1 MSLVWAFN
9 PFDDNRKLQQKA
21 LAMAKALLGPRDRLE
36 AVYVAS
42 PNEIALGT
50 AFDVPLE
57 LRFSEYPK
65 TLVEKAVLKLG
76 SSKQIR
82 ATVLP
87 QRELSLT
94 ASARLFA
101 AYLVQSKAEIA
112 LVASHARKGVSRLIL
127 GSFAEALVHAARTDL
142 LVFHEG
148 TRALK
153 RAPGVL
159 LFAHDLTEQGDQGFE
174 KALRHA
180 KKWKCALHVIHVPV
194 PSYGLHFD
202 DQDKRVEAYRK
213 GVARKIQRVEATL
226 KRARIEGSVVI
237 DAKWAPIS
245 ELILAR
251 AKRVRADLLLV
262 LAKSGRLA
270 GFMGGSV
277 TRQLLRTSV
286 APVLVLKLG

>member
-1 MSLVWAFN
+1 M
-9 PFDDNRKLQQKA
+9 
-21 LAMAKALLGPRDRLE
+21 
-36 AVYVAS
+36 YVAS

-65 TLVEKAVLKLG
+65 TLVEKAVRKLG
-76 SSKQIR
+76 PSRQIR

-94 ASARLFA
+94 ASARPLA

-112 LVASHARKGVSRLIL
+112 LVASHARKGVSRLFL

-148 TRALK
+148 SKALK
-153 RAPGVL
+153 REPGVL
-159 LFAHDLTEQGDQGFE
+159 LFAHDLSEQGDARIREGAAACE
-174 KALRHA
+174 AVEVRAPRHPCPGA
-180 KKWKCALHVIHVPV
+180 VVWPAFRRPGQTRR
-194 PSYGLHFD
+194 GLPEEVGT
-202 DQDKRVEAYRK
+202 KIRRIEA
-213 GVARKIQRVEATL
+213 AL

-237 DAKWAPIS
+237 DAKWAPVS

-251 AKRVRADLLLV
+251 AEASPRRPAARGGEVRPP
-262 LAKSGRLA
+262 GRLHGRQRDAATVACVRGSGA
-270 GFMGGSV
+270 GAEAANEGAERQVISRQVIEGLGGCNSV
-277 TRQLLRTSV
+277 PSIT
-286 APVLVLKLG
+286 

>member
-1 MSLVWAFN
+1 MNLVWAFN

-21 LAMAKALLGPRDRLE
+21 LAMARALLGARDRLD

-42 PNEIALGT
+42 PNEIALGA
-50 AFDVPLE
+50 AFDVPVE
-57 LRFSEYPK
+57 LRFSEYPR
-65 TLVEKAVLKLG
+65 TLVEKAVRKLG
-76 SSKQIR
+76 SKQIR

-94 ASARLFA
+94 ASARLLA

-112 LVASHARKGVSRLIL
+112 LVASHARKGVSRLFL
-127 GSFAEALVHAARTDL
+127 GSFAEALVHAAKTDL
-142 LVFHEG
+142 LIFHEG
-148 TRALK
+148 TRVLK
-153 RAPGVL
+153 REPAVL
-159 LFAHDLTEQGDQGFE
+159 LFAHDLTEQGDRGFE
-174 KALRHA
+174 RALRHA
-180 KKWKCALHVIHVPV
+180 KRWKCALHVIHVPA

-213 GVARKIQRVEATL
+213 DVGKKIQRIETAL
-226 KRARIEGSVVI
+226 KRARVEGTVVI

-277 TRQLLRTSV
+277 TRQLLRASV

>member
-1 MSLVWAFN
+1 MNLVWAFN
-9 PFDDNRKLQQKA
+9 PFDDNRKLQQKVLVTANA
-21 LAMAKALLGPRDRLE
+21 LRGARDELE

-42 PNEIALGT
+42 PNEIALGA
-50 AFDVPLE
+50 AFDVAVE

-65 TLVEKAVLKLG
+65 TLVEKAVQKLG
-76 SSKQIR
+76 SKQIR

-94 ASARLFA
+94 ASARMLA
-101 AYLVQSKAEIA
+101 AYLVQRKTAIT
-112 LVASHARKGVSRLIL
+112 LVASHARKGVSRLFL
-127 GSFAEALVHAARTDL
+127 GSFAEALVHAAKTDL
-142 LVFHEG
+142 LVLHEG
-148 TRALK
+148 SRALK
-153 RAPGVL
+153 REPTSL
-159 LFAHDLTEQGDQGFE
+159 LFAHDLSEQGDRGFE
-174 KALRHA
+174 QALRYA
-180 KKWKCALHVIHVPV
+180 KKWKCALHVVHVPA

-202 DQDKRVEAYRK
+202 DQDKQVEAYRK
-213 GVARKIQRVEATL
+213 DVARKIRRIEAAL
-226 KRARIEGSVVI
+226 KRARVEGTVVI

-277 TRQLLRTSV
+277 TRQLLRASA

>member
-1 MSLVWAFN
+1 VKILWAFN
-9 PFDDNRKLQQKA
+9 PFDVNRKLQRVA
-21 LAMAKALLGPRDRLE
+21 LATVKAIAGARDQLE

-42 PNEIALGT
+42 PVEIDLAT
-50 AFDVPLE
+50 AFDVPVG
-57 LRFSEYPK
+57 LRFSVYPK
-65 TLVEKAVLKLG
+65 KRVEQALRKLG
-76 SSKQIR
+76 FKQMR
-82 ATVLP
+82 ATVLTHDS
-87 QRELSLT
+87 LSLT
-94 ASARLFA
+94 SSVRALAAHAARE
-101 AYLVQSKAEIA
+101 KADIT
-112 LVASHARKGVSRLIL
+112 LVASHARKGVSRLFL
-127 GSFAEALVHAARTDL
+127 GSFAETLVHLSKTDL

-153 RAPGVL
+153 REPGVL

-180 KKWKCALHVIHVPV
+180 KRWKCALHVIHVPA
-194 PSYGLHFD
+194 PSYDLHFD
-202 DQDKRVEAYRK
+202 DQDERVEAYRK
-213 GVARKIQRVEATL
+213 DVGKKIRRIQAAL
-226 KRARIEGSVVI
+226 KRARVEGTVVI

-277 TRQLLRTSV
+277 TRQLLRASV

>member
-1 MSLVWAFN
+1 MNLVWAFN
-9 PFDDNRKLQQKA
+9 PFDENRKLQQKA
-21 LAMAKALLGPRDRLE
+21 LMTAKALLSGRDELE

-42 PNEIALGT
+42 PGEIALGA
-50 AFDVPLE
+50 AFDVPVE

-65 TLVEKAVLKLG
+65 TLVEKAVRKLG
-76 SSKQIR
+76 FERIR

-94 ASARLFA
+94 ASARLLA
-101 AYLVQSKAEIA
+101 AHLVRSKAEIA
-112 LVASHARKGVSRLIL
+112 LVASHARKGVSRLFL

-148 TRALK
+148 SRALK
-153 RAPGVL
+153 RQPRIL
-159 LFAHDLTEQGDQGFE
+159 LFAHDLTEQGDRGFE
-174 KALRHA
+174 KALRYA
-180 KKWKCALHVIHVPV
+180 KKWKCALHVIHVPA

-202 DQDKRVEAYRK
+202 DQDKRIEAYRK
-213 GVARKIQRVEATL
+213 EVGTKIHRIEAAL
-226 KRARIEGSVVI
+226 KRARVDGTVVI

-277 TRQLLRTSV
+277 TRQLLRASV

>member
-1 MSLVWAFN
+1 MNLVWAFN

-21 LAMAKALLGPRDRLE
+21 LATAKALLGARDRLE

-57 LRFSEYPK
+57 LRFSDYPK
-65 TLVEKAVLKLG
+65 TLVEKAVRKLG
-76 SSKQIR
+76 SGKKIT

-101 AYLVQSKAEIA
+101 AYLVQSGAEIA
-112 LVASHARKGVSRLIL
+112 LVASHARKGVSRLFL
-127 GSFAEALVHAARTDL
+127 GSFAEALVHAAKTDL

-148 TRALK
+148 SKALK
-153 RAPGVL
+153 REPGVL
-159 LFAHDLTEQGDQGFE
+159 LFAHDLTEQGDAGFQ
-174 KALRHA
+174 KALAHA
-180 KKWKCALHVIHVPV
+180 KRWKRALHVIHVPA

-213 GVARKIQRVEATL
+213 EVGTKIKRIEAAL
-226 KRARIEGSVVI
+226 KRARVEGTVVI

-262 LAKSGRLA
+262 HAKSGRLA

-277 TRQLLRTSV
+277 TRQLLRASV

>member
-1 MSLVWAFN
+1 MNLVWAFN

-21 LAMAKALLGPRDRLE
+21 LVTAKALLGARDQLE

-42 PNEIALGT
+42 PNEIALSA
-50 AFDVPLE
+50 AFDVPVE

-65 TLVEKAVLKLG
+65 GLVEKAVRKLG
-76 SSKQIR
+76 SKQVR

-94 ASARLFA
+94 ASARLLA
-101 AYLVQSKAEIA
+101 AHLVQSKAELA
-112 LVASHARKGVSRLIL
+112 LVASHARKGVSRLVL
-127 GSFAEALVHAARTDL
+127 GSFAEALVHAAKTDL
-142 LVFHEG
+142 LVFHEAS
-148 TRALK
+148 RVLK
-153 RAPGVL
+153 QEPKIL
-159 LFAHDLTEQGDQGFE
+159 LFAHDLSEQGDRGFE
-174 KALRHA
+174 KALRYA
-180 KKWKCALHVIHVPV
+180 KKWKCALHVIHVPA

-213 GVARKIQRVEATL
+213 DVGAKIRRIEAAL
-226 KRARIEGSVVI
+226 KRARVGGSVVI
-237 DAKWAPIS
+237 DAQWAPIS

-251 AKRVRADLLLV
+251 VEQVHADLLLV

-277 TRQLLRTSV
+277 TRQLLRASV

>member
-1 MSLVWAFN
+1 MNLVWAFN
-9 PFDDNRKLQQKA
+9 PFDDNRKLEQKA

-65 TLVEKAVLKLG
+65 TLVEKAVRKLG
-76 SSKQIR
+76 SKQIR

-94 ASARLFA
+94 ASARLLA

-112 LVASHARKGVSRLIL
+112 LVASHARKGVSRLFL
-127 GSFAEALVHAARTDL
+127 GSFAEGLVHAAKTDL

-148 TRALK
+148 SKAL
-153 RAPGVL
+153 RREPGVL
-159 LFAHDLTEQGDQGFE
+159 LFAHDFTEQGDEGFE
-174 KALRHA
+174 KALAHA
-180 KKWKCALHVIHVPV
+180 KRSKSALHVIHVPA

-213 GVARKIQRVEATL
+213 EVGRKVRRIEAAL
-226 KRARIEGSVVI
+226 KRARVEGTVVV

-277 TRQLLRTSV
+277 TRQLLRSST